1 MARQRGNKWQAD
13 ARGFGGGRKQFG
25 SQAEAEAYEKSYE
38 LGQGGVVSPLTLG
51 PFIEA
56 HFGHIWA
63 SIKHPDAVRMNINTI
78 HQHFPPETPL
88 VSMTNAAIYG
98 FICWLRAKGLSN
110 GTINRKLSTL
120 SKILRHAARLD
131 LIIKRPEMDFQKE
144 GVGRERVL
152 DKAEEVA
159 LIDRAKHLG
168 MDKTA
173 ALITFLTYT
182 GCRLG
187 EAYKL
192 EWEDIDTTILL
203 RDTKNGTN
211 RVILVV
217 PQVAAALK
225 VIRGT
230 LIVTSPRVF
239 ASLPRDTF
247 RGHWNRLRN
256 ELGHGGDEAF
266 VPHMLRHTC
275 ATRLVKAGI
284 PLPQVMKW
292 MGHKNIQTT
301 MKYSHLAS
309 SDLAGAA
316 RALSEA

>member
-1 MARQRGNKWQAD
+1 MARKRGTKWQAD
-13 ARGFGGGRKQFG
+13 ARASGGKRIQFATEQEAVAYERSYENGFGG
-25 SQAEAEAYEKSYE
+25 
-38 LGQGGVVSPLTLG
+38 VSSPVTLG
-51 PFIEA
+51 PFIAA
-56 HFGHIWA
+56 HFDDIWRD
-63 SIKHPDAVRMNINTI
+63 IKRPDAVQMNVSTI
-78 HQHFPPETPL
+78 LQYFEPGTAL
-88 VSMTNAAIYG
+88 AAINNGAVFG
-98 FICWLRAKGLSN
+98 FINWLRSRGLAN

-120 SKILRHAARLD
+120 SKILRHAALLE
-131 LIIKRPEMDFQKE
+131 LIPRRPDMTFQKE

-152 DKAEEVA
+152 DKQEEVA
-159 LIDRAKHLG
+159 LIGRAEHLG
-168 MDKTA
+168 MAHTA
-173 ALITFLTYT
+173 ALIRFLTYT

-192 EWEDIDTTILL
+192 EWEDVDADTILL
-203 RDTKNGTN
+203 RDTKNGSS
-211 RVILVV
+211 RIIIPV
-217 PQVAAALK
+217 PQTKDALAFLRK
-225 VIRGT
+225 GRGDST
-230 LIVTSPRVF
+230 KVF
-239 ASLPRDTF
+239 AAIPRDTF

-256 ELGHGGDEAF
+256 ELGHGDDECF

-309 SDLAGAA
+309 SDLHGAA